1 MRGKK
6 FLRGN
11 NAAFLPFKTENKQ
24 MKAVRFLLLLV
35 VAGGFVGRVSANDGV
50 FRASGNQLVPI
61 METDIRVQ
69 KEVLTIT
76 RVGDHLEVNV
86 YYEFFNPAEE
96 KELLVG
102 FEASAPEHSYADM
115 RRSFPAHPF
124 IRNFSVTVNGIPL
137 SYGIAQVE
145 RSLFPCYLGDSVSG
159 FIPAYM
165 QDGKIAGL
173 DSVVCGKI
181 FDSIEMPRVY
191 PKTNFDYVYHFK
203 VLFRK
208 GLNIIQHTY
217 NYSLSAQQGDEYWF
231 PYTLTAANRWANNG
245 IDDFTLHLRMGDFE
259 SFMVRNSFFKNAQ
272 EWQFEGG
279 GRTSEDSLYE
289 MPVTFFH
296 VLKGDVTFHRNNFH
310 PEGELLVVKP
320 EGLWSVS
327 WAGYDATVAD
337 MMYAVGVMRCNLHP
351 SYIEY
356 TGIPVE
362 QYSRL
367 QHRIM
372 RELPY
377 AYRGRRFRNKKMQQ
391 FYESTQWYLPDPDYD
406 RKSVVLTEN
415 ERKWM
420 AAW

>member
-1 MRGKK
+1 M
-6 FLRGN
+6 LR
-11 NAAFLPFKTENKQ
+11 FSRLKQKNKQ
-24 MKAVRFLLLLV
+24 MKAFRFLFLLV
-35 VAGGFVGRVSANDGV
+35 VAGGFVGRASANDGV

-102 FEASAPEHSYADM
+102 FEAGAPEHSYAER

-145 RSLFPCYLGDSVSG
+145 RSLFPRYLGDSVSG

-173 DSVVCGKI
+173 DSVVCGEF

-217 NYSLSAQQGDEYWF
+217 HYSLSAHQGDEYWF

-245 IDDFTLHLRMGDFE
+245 IDDFTLHLRMGNFE
-259 SFMVRNSFFKNAQ
+259 SFMVINSFFKNARD
-272 EWQFEGG
+272 WQFDGC

-296 VLKGDVTFHRNNFH
+296 VLKGGVTFHRNNFH

-320 EGLWSVS
+320 MFIQLLWEMS
-327 WAGYDATVAD
+327 WAGDKPTAAD
-337 MMYAVGVMRCNLHP
+337 MMDAIRWARCDLSPYIDSSFFEYIGVPLA
-351 SYIEY
+351 
-356 TGIPVE
+356 